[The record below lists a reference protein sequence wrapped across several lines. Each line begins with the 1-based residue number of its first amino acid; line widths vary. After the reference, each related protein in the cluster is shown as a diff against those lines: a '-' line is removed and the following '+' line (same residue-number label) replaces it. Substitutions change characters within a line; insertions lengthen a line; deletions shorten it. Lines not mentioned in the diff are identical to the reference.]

1 MEHMPLQSLQ
11 GSLQSSPEL
20 LKDSAS
26 SLCPPR
32 HWLCRKLWANPWE
45 TDNNNNSFESRHCFK
60 MMRWTS
66 HEGVPIA
73 HHCSSKWG
81 LKSYICHNF
90 LPREELKNSARKFL
104 FFTSNLSTTPK
115 TAIEEYRCVTVRGE
129 HTSTAII
136 YNQIHLSKPFSLSFY
151 VIQ

>member
-81 LKSYICHNF
+81 KILHLSQFSSKGRAAKLCQEI
-90 LPREELKNSARKFL
+90 P

-136 YNQIHLSKPFSLSFY
+136 YNQIQLSKPFFLSFY